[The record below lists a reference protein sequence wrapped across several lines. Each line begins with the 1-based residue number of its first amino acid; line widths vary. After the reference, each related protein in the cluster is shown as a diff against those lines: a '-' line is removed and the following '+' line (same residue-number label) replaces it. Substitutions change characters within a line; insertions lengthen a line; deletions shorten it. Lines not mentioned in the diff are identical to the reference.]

1 MKLERLRLKN
11 FCQHKDLD
19 WSFQNGIVAI
29 LGPNGSG
36 KSNAVKAAYAALT
49 GDFKRNEGVTTDNIC
64 KTSSEKDE
72 SFVELTFST
81 SGNVATITR
90 NIRPN
95 KRSLVIN
102 GGSPITSEKEIAT
115 AIEGLIGVNS
125 KILDGYIFVDQWKM
139 FEVFSASKSERMT
152 ALQYLYGLGKAEV
165 CYDEISKISGKIN
178 IQLPSESIEDID
190 ALIREKNIALDGY
203 KLTLSSIK
211 SSPESTDSAK
221 LQEHLKVIRQVK
233 SDKTMIESLNNTLVT
248 TNAIIKNLESSMP
261 SEPLS
266 LILGD
271 YENMEDI
278 NSEIERI
285 DGAIKIWKSIQERDD
300 KRKAINIEL
309 DRCTKAIEE
318 LGSPPEKPK
327 TYYEASGE
335 DLNKYN
341 NLAGLLS
348 SKIAC
353 LSELKGKNECPVCK
367 SSGDILEKAIE
378 LMSESINELKPIVE
392 SMKADYD
399 ASRAYDSLNDSYSLK
414 LVKIKSSMTVHSSNI
429 DELNK
434 LELLQPTKSASDC
447 ESERLNL
454 CNIKRKYEDTL
465 EKISSITSSIS
476 FHKGQAASMAD
487 QIDKLQKSSSSIASL
502 EECIWLE
509 TTTLQGITAIN
520 ENKEKLIRTEESIK
534 ACQDTIEMLED
545 RKKRISMDLEEAK
558 VNKGV
563 KEHLD
568 TLKDVLHRTNLPR
581 KVAVNYLKQTVFK
594 INNYLEDFNAAFRIY
609 SDDELVFWAKFDDG
623 RDLPASRLSG
633 GEKGL
638 LSMAFRLAVQFGVA
652 ANVNL
657 LVLDEPTVG
666 LDDDNVECLETAFNR
681 LRSMARSSG
690 MQVLIVSHEKAIERM
705 CDHTLSLYR

>member
-11 FCQHKDLD
+11 FCQHKELD
-19 WSFQNGIVAI
+19 WSFNNGIVAI

-102 GGSPITSEKEIAT
+102 GGKPITSEKEIAT
-115 AIEGLIGVNS
+115 AIEGLIGVNN
-125 KILDGYIFVDQWKM
+125 KILDDYIFVDQWKM
-139 FEVFSASKSERMT
+139 FEVFTASKSERMT

-165 CYDEISKISGKIN
+165 CYDELSKISGKIN

-190 ALIREKNIALDGY
+190 ALLRQKNLDLEGY

-211 SSPESTDSAK
+211 SSPEATDSSK
-221 LQEHLKVIRQVK
+221 LQEHLKLIRQIK
-233 SDKTMIESLNNTLVT
+233 SDKAMIVSLGDSLST
-248 TNAIIKNLESSMP
+248 TNSLIKNLEDSMP
-261 SEPLS
+261 SESLS
-266 LILGD
+266 VILGK
-271 YENMEDI
+271 YENMEAI
-278 NSEIERI
+278 NSEIEKL
-285 DGAIKIWKSIQERDD
+285 DGIIKTWKAIEDRDN
-300 KRKAINIEL
+300 KRKAINAEL

-318 LGSPPEKPK
+318 LGAPPEKPK
-327 TYYEASGE
+327 IYYESSGE
-335 DLNKYN
+335 DLNKLN
-341 NLAGLLS
+341 NLVGLLN
-348 SKIAC
+348 SKITC
-353 LSELKGKNECPVCK
+353 LEELKGKNECPVCK

-378 LMSESINELKPIVE
+378 LMSQSIEELKPVVKK
-392 SMKADYD
+392 MKDDYE
-399 ASRAYDSLNDSYSLK
+399 ASRSYDSSRDSYSLS
-414 LVKIKSSMTVHSSNI
+414 LVKIKSSMVVHSGNI

-434 LELLQPTKSASDC
+434 IVLVTPTALASDC
-447 ESERLNL
+447 ESEKINL
-454 CNIKRKYEDTL
+454 CSVKRKYEDTL
-465 EKISSITSSIS
+465 EKISKITSSIS
-476 FHKGQAASMAD
+476 FHKGQAASMID
-487 QIDKLQKSSSSIASL
+487 QIDKLQKASSSISSL
-502 EECIWLE
+502 EECVWLE
-509 TTTLQGITAIN
+509 TTTMQGIAAIN
-520 ENKEKLIRTEESIK
+520 ENKEKLIRAEEAIK
-534 ACQDTIEMLED
+534 ACQDTIEMLET
-545 RKKRISMDLEEAK
+545 RKKRISMDLEEAR
-558 VNKGV
+558 VNKDV

-623 RDLPASRLSG
+623 RELPASRLSG